1 MKKSLSSGSRV
12 GRCIRWPAARDKDTR
27 AGQLVSIF
35 SAGVRERTIFSVTGR
50 CIRWPAARAGGWRG
64 LNTWAGMVAGGDSL
78 MDGAAGGDAANEEP
92 QDRGGDEA
100 NEEPQDRGA
109 LTPVSVER
117 THVRTRARTHTHT
130 HTHRV
135 WRRR

>member
-1 MKKSLSSGSRV
+1 
-12 GRCIRWPAARDKDTR
+12 
-27 AGQLVSIF
+27 
-35 SAGVRERTIFSVTGR
+35 
-50 CIRWPAARAGGWRG
+50 
-64 LNTWAGMVAGGDSL
+64 